1 MLDAKMIRANPE
13 MVEAALQNR
22 KLPGALNKFLK
33 LDEQRRDFLGQVE
46 EIKKFR
52 NQASQEVGKLK
63 KQG

>member
-22 KLPGALNKFLK
+22 NLPGALNKFLK
-33 LDEQRRDFLGQVE
+33 LDEQRRDLLGQVE

-52 NQASQEVGKLK
+52 NQASQ
-63 KQG
+63 